1 MQAEER
7 VKILDLVEEYRSVQP
22 ELEAAVL
29 GVLRSGGYIG
39 GPVVAELEA
48 RIAGLCGTAHGV
60 GVASGTDALLLPLTA
75 LSVGPGDE
83 VITTPFTFFAPTEV
97 VMMRG
102 ARPVF
107 VDIDPETYNLAP
119 AAVEA
124 AVTPR
129 TVGIIPVHLFG
140 HPADMTALTRI
151 AGRHGL
157 WILEDAAQAIGAW
170 HGDRSSAT
178 PGAAGSF
185 GLAAGISFY
194 PTKNLGAAG
203 DGGMVVTRD
212 AELAATLRLLRNHGN
227 PGDYSYPRLGFNSR
241 LDAVQAALL
250 TVKLQRLDGWTEAR
264 RANARAYNERL
275 AGLPIVL
282 PTEREGDR
290 HVYHQYTLRISDRD
304 GLHRWLDERGID
316 TRVYYPAPLHT
327 QPACAPLG
335 YRAGQF
341 PEAERACREVLSL
354 PVHPQ
359 LAREHLDR
367 VVDGI
372 RGFFGH
378 RV

>member
-1 MQAEER
+1 MSMQAEER
-7 VKILDLVEEYRSVQP
+7 VKILDLVGEYRSVQP

-48 RIAGLCGTAHGV
+48 RIAALCGTAHGV

-75 LSVGPGDE
+75 LEVGPGDE

-107 VDIDPETYNLAP
+107 VDIDPVTYNLDP

-129 TVGIIPVHLFG
+129 TVGILPVHLFG
-140 HPADMTALTRI
+140 HPADMTALTVI
-151 AGRHGL
+151 AERHGL
-157 WILEDAAQAIGAW
+157 WILEDTAQAIGARY
-170 HGDRSSAT
+170 GERAV
-178 PGAAGSF
+178 GSY
-185 GLAAGISFY
+185 GRAAGISFY

-203 DGGMVVTRD
+203 DGGMIVTGD
-212 AELAATLRLLRNHGN
+212 GELAAALRLLRNHGN

-250 TVKLQRLDGWTEAR
+250 TVKLERLEEWTEAR

-275 AGLPIVL
+275 AGLPVRR
-282 PTEREGDR
+282 PVEREGDR
-290 HVYHQYTLRISDRD
+290 HVYHQYTLRVPDRD
-304 GLHRWLDERGID
+304 RLHRWLDERGVD

-354 PVHPQ
+354 PIHPQ
-359 LAREHLDR
+359 LTARHLDR

-372 RGFFGH
+372 REFFAG
-378 RV
+378 

>member
-48 RIAGLCGTAHGV
+48 RIAALCGASHGV

-75 LSVGPGDE
+75 LGVGPGDD

-102 ARPVF
+102 VRPVF

-124 AVTPR
+124 AVTPH
-129 TVGIIPVHLFG
+129 TVGILPVHLFG
-140 HPADMTALTRI
+140 HPADMTALSRI
-151 AGRHGL
+151 ADRHGL
-157 WILEDAAQAIGAW
+157 WMLEDAAQAIGAR
-170 HGDRSSAT
+170 HQER
-178 PGAAGSF
+178 PVGSF
-185 GLAAGISFY
+185 GRAAGISFY

-203 DGGMVVTRD
+203 DAGMIVTGEG
-212 AELAATLRLLRNHGN
+212 ELAASLRLLRNHGN

-250 TVKLQRLDGWTEAR
+250 TVKLDRLEAWTEAR
-264 RANARAYNERL
+264 RANARFYDERL
-275 AGLPIVL
+275 AGLPVVL
-282 PTEREGDR
+282 PAERPGDR
-290 HVYHQYTLRISDRD
+290 HVYHQYTIRAPDRD
-304 GLHRWLDERGID
+304 ALHRWLDARGID

-327 QPACAPLG
+327 QPACAPLA
-335 YRAGQF
+335 YREGQF

-359 LAREHLDR
+359 LSAAHLDR
-367 VVDGI
+367 VVEGI
-372 RGFFGH
+372 RTFFAA
-378 RV
+378 